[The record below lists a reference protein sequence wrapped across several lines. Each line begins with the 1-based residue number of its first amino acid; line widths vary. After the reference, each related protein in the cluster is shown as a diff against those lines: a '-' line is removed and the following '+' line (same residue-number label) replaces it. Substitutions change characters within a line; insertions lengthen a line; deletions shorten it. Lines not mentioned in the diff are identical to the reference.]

1 MKKVLFMMFA
11 AASFTFASCDSPK
24 ENAAE
29 GAAENVEAAGEAKA
43 DAMEEG
49 ADAVRDSADMKAD
62 KMEDNA
68 DKMDGAGAATP
79 DAAGEAAAPA
89 AH

>member
-29 GAAENVEAAGEAKA
+29 GAAQEVREDGEATADKMEDGADKVEA
-43 DAMEEG
+43 
-49 ADAVRDSADMKAD
+49 SADSTAD

-68 DKMDGAGAATP
+68 DKMDAVTPAA
-79 DAAGEAAAPA
+79 AADGAAAPA